1 MLTTGKVGKQMPE
14 LSGLENEPS
23 SLGNR
28 WMMLIT
34 VQKSLLSDRCPVQLK
49 DWTESSYNGLPR
61 IIIQIQ
67 QGHRKLCEYQSDF
80 LEPIH
85 TRVHWTISFLF
96 ALYISCPESQRPTAP
111 ICKVRKE
118 MKIEC
123 FTALVRKQTLKTEI
137 KKTGLNLQRESL
149 KIKVSGKSPCISL
162 HSITAV

>member
-1 MLTTGKVGKQMPE
+1 MLTTGKVGRQMPE
-14 LSGLENEPS
+14 SSGLENEPS

-28 WMMLIT
+28 WLMLIT

-49 DWTESSYNGLPR
+49 DWNKSSYNGLTR

-80 LEPIH
+80 LAPIH
-85 TRVHWTISFLF
+85 TRVHQTISSLF
-96 ALYISCPESQRPTAP
+96 VLYVSCPESQRPSSP
-111 ICKVRKE
+111 ISNVRKE
-118 MKIEC
+118 MKMEC

-137 KKTGLNLQRESL
+137 NKTGLNLWRKSL